1 MLSNGSFRRAS
12 TVVPVSF
19 YRALPTSDPHSE
31 SPGGFP
37 VLTSESENHAPVNLE
52 SIISTAEL
60 TARSIRARN
69 RVAEN
74 DALIA
79 LAEEMAASPDNI
91 LQKLAETALN
101 LCQAQTCGISLLG
114 SDGETFYWPA
124 LTGIWASH
132 VGGSM
137 PRAFSPCGTVLD
149 RNAAQLMTHPERH
162 FAYFAAV
169 TPWID
174 EVLLVPFY
182 VGGKA
187 VGTIW
192 VIVHDQSHRFDSE
205 DLRIMTNLG
214 TFAAAAYQTLQY
226 LKSAKVA
233 NEHLESEV
241 QRRTSALQY
250 LSIRLMRLQDEER
263 RKIARNLHD
272 SLGQYLTSIKMNLE
286 SLRSSDLP
294 NKDEVLASA
303 LEWVERSIVETRTL
317 SCLLHP
323 PLLDEV
329 GFASAARWFTDQ
341 FAKRSGITVKLD
353 LPDGMDRLSEM
364 AEIALFRI
372 LQESLTNVHRHSG
385 SSVVEVHLKTRGD
398 KAVFTVR
405 DFGHGMP
412 AGFIQDSQPNEDHFG
427 IGLRG
432 MRERVN
438 DLGGNF
444 EIESSDDG
452 MAIVVSIPLA
462 AEISSA
468 RISDRKNS
476 AA

>member
-1 MLSNGSFRRAS
+1 ML
-12 TVVPVSF
+12 
-19 YRALPTSDPHSE
+19 TSDSE
-31 SPGGFP
+31 KQA
-37 VLTSESENHAPVNLE
+37 TVNLE

-60 TARSIRARN
+60 RARPTRAPN
-69 RVAEN
+69 HVAEN
-74 DALIA
+74 HALIA
-79 LAEEMAASPDNI
+79 LAEKMATSPNDI
-91 LQKLAETALN
+91 LQQLAETALN

-114 SDGETFYWPA
+114 SDGEKFYWPA

-137 PRAFSPCGTVLD
+137 PRGFSPCGTVLD
-149 RNAAQLMTHPERH
+149 RNAAQLMSHPERH

-182 VGGKA
+182 VGEKA

-241 QRRTSALQY
+241 QRRTSALQH
-250 LSIRLMRLQDEER
+250 LSIKLMRLQDEER

-286 SLRSSDLP
+286 SLRSSNLP
-294 NKDEVLASA
+294 NKDEVLAAA
-303 LEWVERSIVETRTL
+303 LEWLEKSIVETRTL

-341 FAKRSGITVKLD
+341 FAKRSGITVNLD
-353 LPDGMDRLSEM
+353 LPDRMDRLSEM

-385 SSVVEVHLKTRGD
+385 SSVVEIRLKASGD
-398 KAVFTVR
+398 KAVLTVR
-405 DFGHGMP
+405 DFGRGMP
-412 AGFIQDSQPNEDHFG
+412 AGFIQGSQPNGDHFG
-427 IGLRG
+427 VGLRG

-452 MAIVVSIPLA
+452 VAIVVSLPLA
-462 AEISSA
+462 AEKLNA
-468 RISDRKNS
+468 GISDRKNS

>member
-1 MLSNGSFRRAS
+1 
-12 TVVPVSF
+12 
-19 YRALPTSDPHSE
+19 
-31 SPGGFP
+31 
-37 VLTSESENHAPVNLE
+37 VLTSDSEKQATVNLE

-60 TARSIRARN
+60 RARPTRAPN
-69 RVAEN
+69 HVAEN
-74 DALIA
+74 HALIA
-79 LAEEMAASPDNI
+79 LAEKMATSPNDI

-101 LCQAQTCGISLLG
+101 LCHAQTCGISLLG
-114 SDGETFYWPA
+114 SDGAHFYWPA

-137 PRAFSPCGTVLD
+137 PRGFSPCGTVLD
-149 RNAAQLMTHPERH
+149 RNAAQLMRHPERH

-182 VGGKA
+182 VGEKA

-226 LKSAKVA
+226 LKSAKLA
-233 NEHLESEV
+233 NEQLESEV
-241 QRRTSALQY
+241 QRRTSALQH
-250 LSIRLMRLQDEER
+250 LSIKLMRLQDEER

-286 SLRSSDLP
+286 SLRSSNLP
-294 NKDEVLASA
+294 NKDEVLAAA
-303 LEWVERSIVETRTL
+303 LEWLEKSIVETRTL

-341 FAKRSGITVKLD
+341 FAKRSGITVNLD
-353 LPDGMDRLSEM
+353 LPDRMDRLSEM

-385 SSVVEVHLKTRGD
+385 SSVVEILLKASGD
-398 KAVFTVR
+398 KAVLTVR
-405 DFGHGMP
+405 DFGRGMP
-412 AGFIQDSQPNEDHFG
+412 AGFIQGSQPNGDHFG
-427 IGLRG
+427 VGLRG

-444 EIESSDDG
+444 DIESSDDG
-452 MAIVVSIPLA
+452 VAIVVSLPLA
-462 AEISSA
+462 AEKSNA
-468 RISDRKNS
+468 GISDWKNS

>member
-1 MLSNGSFRRAS
+1 MVPSKSEAWSCPYPF
-12 TVVPVSF
+12 TVPF
-19 YRALPTSDPHSE
+19 QHSE
-31 SPGGFP
+31 FPGGFP
-37 VLTSESENHAPVNLE
+37 VLTSDSEKQATVNLE

-60 TARSIRARN
+60 RARPTRAPN
-69 RVAEN
+69 HVAEN
-74 DALIA
+74 HALIA
-79 LAEEMAASPDNI
+79 LAEKMATSPNDI

-101 LCQAQTCGISLLG
+101 LCHAQTCGISLLG
-114 SDGETFYWPA
+114 SDGAHFYWPA

-137 PRAFSPCGTVLD
+137 PRGFSPCGTVLD
-149 RNAAQLMTHPERH
+149 RNAAQLMRHPERH

-182 VGGKA
+182 VGEKA

-226 LKSAKVA
+226 LKSAKLA
-233 NEHLESEV
+233 NEQLESEV
-241 QRRTSALQY
+241 QRRTSALQH
-250 LSIRLMRLQDEER
+250 LSIKLMRLQDEER

-294 NKDEVLASA
+294 NKDEVLAAA
-303 LEWVERSIVETRTL
+303 LEWLEKSIVETRTL

-341 FAKRSGITVKLD
+341 FAKRSGITVNLD
-353 LPDGMDRLSEM
+353 LPDRMDRLSEM

-385 SSVVEVHLKTRGD
+385 SSVVEIRLKASGD
-398 KAVFTVR
+398 KAVLTVR
-405 DFGHGMP
+405 DFGRGMP
-412 AGFIQDSQPNEDHFG
+412 AGFIQGSQPNGDHFG
-427 IGLRG
+427 VGLRG

-452 MAIVVSIPLA
+452 VAIVVSLPLA
-462 AEISSA
+462 AEKSNA
-468 RISDRKNS
+468 GISDWKNS

>member
-1 MLSNGSFRRAS
+1 
-12 TVVPVSF
+12 
-19 YRALPTSDPHSE
+19 
-31 SPGGFP
+31 
-37 VLTSESENHAPVNLE
+37 VLTSDSEKQATVNLE

-60 TARSIRARN
+60 RARPTRAPN
-69 RVAEN
+69 HVAEN
-74 DALIA
+74 HALIA
-79 LAEEMAASPDNI
+79 LAEKMATSPNDI

-101 LCQAQTCGISLLG
+101 LCHAQTCGISLLG
-114 SDGETFYWPA
+114 SDGAHFYWPA

-137 PRAFSPCGTVLD
+137 PRGFSPCGTVLD
-149 RNAAQLMTHPERH
+149 RNAAQLMRHPERH

-182 VGGKA
+182 VGEKA

-226 LKSAKVA
+226 LKSAKLA
-233 NEHLESEV
+233 NEQLESEV
-241 QRRTSALQY
+241 QRRTSALQR
-250 LSIRLMRLQDEER
+250 LSIKLMRLQDEER

-294 NKDEVLASA
+294 NKDEVLAAA
-303 LEWVERSIVETRTL
+303 LEWLEKSIVETRTL

-341 FAKRSGITVKLD
+341 FAKRSGITVNLD

-385 SSVVEVHLKTRGD
+385 SSVVEILLKASGD
-398 KAVFTVR
+398 KAVLTVR
-405 DFGHGMP
+405 DFGRGMP
-412 AGFIQDSQPNEDHFG
+412 AGFIQGSQPNGDHFG
-427 IGLRG
+427 VGLRG

-452 MAIVVSIPLA
+452 VAIVVSLPLA
-462 AEISSA
+462 AEKSNA
-468 RISDRKNS
+468 GISDWKNS

>member
-1 MLSNGSFRRAS
+1 
-12 TVVPVSF
+12 
-19 YRALPTSDPHSE
+19 
-31 SPGGFP
+31 
-37 VLTSESENHAPVNLE
+37 VLTSDSEKQATVNLE

-60 TARSIRARN
+60 RARPTRAPN
-69 RVAEN
+69 HVAEN
-74 DALIA
+74 HALIA
-79 LAEEMAASPDNI
+79 LAEKMATSPNDI

-101 LCQAQTCGISLLG
+101 LCHAQTCGISLLG
-114 SDGETFYWPA
+114 SDGAHFYWPA

-137 PRAFSPCGTVLD
+137 PRGFSPSGTVLD
-149 RNAAQLMTHPERH
+149 RNAAQLMRHPERH

-182 VGGKA
+182 VGEKA

-226 LKSAKVA
+226 LKSAKLA
-233 NEHLESEV
+233 NEQLESEV
-241 QRRTSALQY
+241 QRRTSALQH
-250 LSIRLMRLQDEER
+250 LSIKLMRLQDEER

-294 NKDEVLASA
+294 NKDEVLAAA
-303 LEWVERSIVETRTL
+303 LEWLEKSIVETRTL

-341 FAKRSGITVKLD
+341 FAKRSGITVNLD

-385 SSVVEVHLKTRGD
+385 SSVVEILLKASGD
-398 KAVFTVR
+398 KAVLTVR
-405 DFGHGMP
+405 DFGRGMP
-412 AGFIQDSQPNEDHFG
+412 AGFIQGSQPNGDHFG
-427 IGLRG
+427 VGLRG

-452 MAIVVSIPLA
+452 VAIVVSLPLA
-462 AEISSA
+462 AEKSNA
-468 RISDRKNS
+468 GISDWKNS

>member
-1 MLSNGSFRRAS
+1 
-12 TVVPVSF
+12 
-19 YRALPTSDPHSE
+19 
-31 SPGGFP
+31 
-37 VLTSESENHAPVNLE
+37 VLTSDSEKQATVNLE

-60 TARSIRARN
+60 RARPTRAPN
-69 RVAEN
+69 HVAEN
-74 DALIA
+74 HALIA
-79 LAEEMAASPDNI
+79 LAEKMATSPNDI

-101 LCQAQTCGISLLG
+101 LCHAQTCGISLLG
-114 SDGETFYWPA
+114 SDGAHFYWPA

-137 PRAFSPCGTVLD
+137 PRGFSPCGTVLD
-149 RNAAQLMTHPERH
+149 RNAAQLMRHPERH

-182 VGGKA
+182 VGEKA

-241 QRRTSALQY
+241 QRRTSALQH
-250 LSIRLMRLQDEER
+250 LSIKLMRLQDEER

-286 SLRSSDLP
+286 SLRSSNLP
-294 NKDEVLASA
+294 NKDEVLAAA
-303 LEWVERSIVETRTL
+303 LEWLEKSIVETRTL

-341 FAKRSGITVKLD
+341 FAKRSGITVNLD
-353 LPDGMDRLSEM
+353 LPDRMDRLSEM

-385 SSVVEVHLKTRGD
+385 SSVVEIRLKASGD
-398 KAVFTVR
+398 KAVLTVR
-405 DFGHGMP
+405 DFGRGMP
-412 AGFIQDSQPNEDHFG
+412 AGFIQGSQPNGDHFG
-427 IGLRG
+427 VGLRG

-452 MAIVVSIPLA
+452 VAIVVSLPLA
-462 AEISSA
+462 AERSNA
-468 RISDRKNS
+468 GISDWKNS

>member
-1 MLSNGSFRRAS
+1 
-12 TVVPVSF
+12 
-19 YRALPTSDPHSE
+19 
-31 SPGGFP
+31 
-37 VLTSESENHAPVNLE
+37 VLTSDSEKQATVNLE

-60 TARSIRARN
+60 RARPTRAPN
-69 RVAEN
+69 HVAEN
-74 DALIA
+74 HALIA
-79 LAEEMAASPDNI
+79 LAEKMATSPNDI

-101 LCQAQTCGISLLG
+101 LCHAQTCGISLLG
-114 SDGETFYWPA
+114 SDGAHFYWPA

-137 PRAFSPCGTVLD
+137 PRGFSPCGTVLD
-149 RNAAQLMTHPERH
+149 RNAAQLMRHPERH

-182 VGGKA
+182 VGEKA

-226 LKSAKVA
+226 LKSAKLA
-233 NEHLESEV
+233 NEQLESEV
-241 QRRTSALQY
+241 QRRTSALQR
-250 LSIRLMRLQDEER
+250 LSIKLMRLQDEER

-294 NKDEVLASA
+294 NKDEVLAAA
-303 LEWVERSIVETRTL
+303 LEWLEKSIVETRTL

-341 FAKRSGITVKLD
+341 FAKRSGITVNLD
-353 LPDGMDRLSEM
+353 LPDRMDRLSEM

-385 SSVVEVHLKTRGD
+385 SSVVEILLKASGD
-398 KAVFTVR
+398 KAVLTVR
-405 DFGHGMP
+405 DFGRGMP
-412 AGFIQDSQPNEDHFG
+412 AGFIQGSQPNGDHFG
-427 IGLRG
+427 VGLRG

-452 MAIVVSIPLA
+452 VAIVVSLPLA
-462 AEISSA
+462 AEKSNA
-468 RISDRKNS
+468 GISDWKNS

>member
-1 MLSNGSFRRAS
+1 ML
-12 TVVPVSF
+12 
-19 YRALPTSDPHSE
+19 TSDSE
-31 SPGGFP
+31 KQA
-37 VLTSESENHAPVNLE
+37 TVNLE

-60 TARSIRARN
+60 RARPTRAPN
-69 RVAEN
+69 HVAEN
-74 DALIA
+74 HALIA
-79 LAEEMAASPDNI
+79 LAEKMATSPNDI

-101 LCQAQTCGISLLG
+101 LCHAQTCGISLLG
-114 SDGETFYWPA
+114 SDGAHFYWPA

-137 PRAFSPCGTVLD
+137 PRGFSPCGTVLD
-149 RNAAQLMTHPERH
+149 RNAAQLMSHPERH

-182 VGGKA
+182 VGEKA

-241 QRRTSALQY
+241 QRRTSALQH
-250 LSIRLMRLQDEER
+250 LSIKLMRLQDEER

-294 NKDEVLASA
+294 NKDEVLAAA
-303 LEWVERSIVETRTL
+303 LEWLEKSIVETRTL

-341 FAKRSGITVKLD
+341 FAKRSGITVNLD
-353 LPDGMDRLSEM
+353 LPDRMDRLSEM

-385 SSVVEVHLKTRGD
+385 SSVVEIRLKASGD
-398 KAVFTVR
+398 KAVLTVR
-405 DFGHGMP
+405 DFGRGMP
-412 AGFIQDSQPNEDHFG
+412 AGFIQGSQPNGDHFG
-427 IGLRG
+427 VGLRG

-452 MAIVVSIPLA
+452 VAIVVSLPLA
-462 AEISSA
+462 AEKLNA
-468 RISDRKNS
+468 GISDRKNS

>member
-1 MLSNGSFRRAS
+1 ML
-12 TVVPVSF
+12 
-19 YRALPTSDPHSE
+19 TSDSE
-31 SPGGFP
+31 KQA
-37 VLTSESENHAPVNLE
+37 TVNLE

-60 TARSIRARN
+60 RARPTRAPN
-69 RVAEN
+69 HVAEN
-74 DALIA
+74 HALIA
-79 LAEEMAASPDNI
+79 LAEKMATSPNDI

-101 LCQAQTCGISLLG
+101 LCHAQTCGISLLG
-114 SDGETFYWPA
+114 SDGAHFYWPA

-137 PRAFSPCGTVLD
+137 PRGFSPCGTVLD
-149 RNAAQLMTHPERH
+149 RNAAQLMRHPERH

-182 VGGKA
+182 VGEKA

-226 LKSAKVA
+226 LKSAKLA
-233 NEHLESEV
+233 NEQLESEV
-241 QRRTSALQY
+241 QRRTSALQH
-250 LSIRLMRLQDEER
+250 LSIKLMRLQDEER

-294 NKDEVLASA
+294 NKDEVLAAA
-303 LEWVERSIVETRTL
+303 LEWLEKSIVETRTL

-341 FAKRSGITVKLD
+341 FAKRSGITVNLD

-385 SSVVEVHLKTRGD
+385 SSVVEIRLKASGD
-398 KAVFTVR
+398 KAVLTVR
-405 DFGHGMP
+405 DFGRGMP
-412 AGFIQDSQPNEDHFG
+412 AGFIQGSQPNGDHFG
-427 IGLRG
+427 VGLRG

-444 EIESSDDG
+444 EIQSSDDG
-452 MAIVVSIPLA
+452 VAIVVSLPLA
-462 AEISSA
+462 AERSNA
-468 RISDRKNS
+468 GISDWKNS

>member
-1 MLSNGSFRRAS
+1 ML
-12 TVVPVSF
+12 
-19 YRALPTSDPHSE
+19 TSDSE
-31 SPGGFP
+31 KQA
-37 VLTSESENHAPVNLE
+37 TVNLE

-60 TARSIRARN
+60 RARPTRAPN
-69 RVAEN
+69 HVAEN
-74 DALIA
+74 HALIA
-79 LAEEMAASPDNI
+79 LAEKMATSPNDI

-101 LCQAQTCGISLLG
+101 LCHAQTCGISLLG
-114 SDGETFYWPA
+114 SDGAHFYWPA

-137 PRAFSPCGTVLD
+137 PRGFSPCGTVLD
-149 RNAAQLMTHPERH
+149 RNAAQLMRHPERH

-182 VGGKA
+182 VGEKA

-226 LKSAKVA
+226 LKSAKLA
-233 NEHLESEV
+233 NEQLESEV
-241 QRRTSALQY
+241 QRRTSALQH
-250 LSIRLMRLQDEER
+250 LSIKLMRLQDEER

-294 NKDEVLASA
+294 NKDEVLAAA
-303 LEWVERSIVETRTL
+303 LEWLEKSIVETRTL

-341 FAKRSGITVKLD
+341 FAKRSGITVNLD
-353 LPDGMDRLSEM
+353 LPDRMDRLSEM

-385 SSVVEVHLKTRGD
+385 SSVVEILLKASGD
-398 KAVFTVR
+398 KAVLTVR
-405 DFGHGMP
+405 DFGRGMP
-412 AGFIQDSQPNEDHFG
+412 AGFIQGSQPNGDHFG
-427 IGLRG
+427 VGLRG

-444 EIESSDDG
+444 EIQSSDDG
-452 MAIVVSIPLA
+452 VAIVVSLPLA
-462 AEISSA
+462 AEKSNA
-468 RISDRKNS
+468 GISDRKNS